1 MKLLNTMQ
9 IRFNAD
15 LRFPSLTG
23 EIGEIVVLKGL

>member
-1 MKLLNTMQ
+1 MQ
-9 IRFNAD
+9 IRFNED